1 MAREKLRL
9 FSIQPDSY
17 TGRDRTVRQGHGQ
30 VPSGQLGS
38 ESTLRKYPRWSV
50 FERHGNLFDYGQF
63 LGLWC
68 AEYRVYAECWREPRH
83 TDTCCK
89 NQLGRSRKW
98 NPHGQYGYLKRGIKD
113 LIDEIVDL
121 LAEDENIA
129 KLYDLWYEKK
139 YEALRTYTSEMPQ
152 KIPLSQ
158 NKEFKSIKND
168 IIREAIRMNQSGE
181 QKHESRTDSNT
192 TSHHGSEKKTAPHH
206 QTNSVRVTAV
216 TGLLKNLANTFR
228 DKILGDDAKKLP
240 TIDKRQ
246 RREIEEKKNAEITM
260 Q

>member
-1 MAREKLRL
+1 MRSALGNHIFRDDLQHIFREQTEKRNELKKDWHTLLEKILADMAENPNTHPEIEAKLAELSLRL
-9 FSIQPDSY
+9 S
-17 TGRDRTVRQGHGQ
+17 RTKGKKV
-30 VPSGQLGS
+30 
-38 ESTLRKYPRWSV
+38 
-50 FERHGNLFDYGQF
+50 
-63 LGLWC
+63 
-68 AEYRVYAECWREPRH
+68 
-83 TDTCCK
+83 
-89 NQLGRSRKW
+89 
-98 NPHGQYGYLKRGIKD
+98 YGYLKRDIKD

-121 LAEDENIA
+121 LAEDENIS

-139 YEALRTYTSEMPQ
+139 YEALRTYTSEMPP

-158 NKEFKSIKND
+158 NKEFKTIKND

-206 QTNSVRVTAV
+206 QTTSVRATAV

>member
-1 MAREKLRL
+1 
-9 FSIQPDSY
+9 
-17 TGRDRTVRQGHGQ
+17 
-30 VPSGQLGS
+30 
-38 ESTLRKYPRWSV
+38 
-50 FERHGNLFDYGQF
+50 
-63 LGLWC
+63 
-68 AEYRVYAECWREPRH
+68 
-83 TDTCCK
+83 
-89 NQLGRSRKW
+89 
-98 NPHGQYGYLKRGIKD
+98 
-113 LIDEIVDL
+113 
-121 LAEDENIA
+121 
-129 KLYDLWYEKK
+129 
-139 YEALRTYTSEMPQ
+139 MPP

-168 IIREAIRMNQSGE
+168 IIREAMRMSQLGE
-181 QKHESRTDSNT
+181 QKRESRTDSD

-206 QTNSVRVTAV
+206 QTNSVRATAV